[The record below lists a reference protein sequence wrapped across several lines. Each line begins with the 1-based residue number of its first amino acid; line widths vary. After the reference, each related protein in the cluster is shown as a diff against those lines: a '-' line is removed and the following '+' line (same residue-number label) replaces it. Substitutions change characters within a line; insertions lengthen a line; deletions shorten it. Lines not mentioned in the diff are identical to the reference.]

1 MSIQF
6 EQIQILYNQL
16 FNSVQEV
23 KNYIS
28 NQDYDN
34 AILKENYIAILVQK
48 INYLKQT
55 VKLEDN
61 ELNIL
66 NEISNKIMEIENENI
81 SNIENSKQLVLQ
93 QIKKLN
99 NQDKLSAKYNTID
112 SEQDGGSIYDYS
124 D

>member
-16 FNSVQEV
+16 LNSVKEV

-28 NQDYDN
+28 NEDYDN
-34 AILKENYIAILVQK
+34 AILKENYISILVQK
-48 INYLKQT
+48 INFLKKT
-55 VKLEDN
+55 VKLEDD
-61 ELNIL
+61 ELHIL

-81 SNIENSKQLVLQ
+81 SKLESSKQLVLQ

-99 NQDKLSAKYNTID
+99 NQDKLSAKYAAD